1 MTAPAS
7 MICVLGMHR
16 SGTSLATRALHLLG
30 VSLGPDEHLMRPRAD
45 NPLGFFEHQP
55 LTDLNDEILWRLGGC
70 WHTPPAF
77 QDGWAISPALDD
89 LRQRARVLL
98 DEDFG
103 ELPLWG
109 WKDPRTC
116 LTLPFWL
123 PLLPPARF
131 IICLRNPLD
140 VARSLQTRDGF
151 SLERGAQL
159 WVDHLGSALQ
169 HSTGVRRLFVSYD
182 DLVERPDAEL
192 ARMAAFVGSNAAP
205 PLAGESAGTPL
216 TDATLRHHH
225 TQLTAVLDD
234 ESLAFPAKAL
244 YLALLLHRD
253 GIDAQREDD
262 YGSAV
267 DRLAASA
274 RFSQAETLGQH
285 AANERQSQQLVD
297 ITAAAQTA
305 AAQAE
310 SVRLAAEAWAAERDQ
325 ALNVVATLRTE
336 IDLLKAGLKES
347 HAAAR
352 ALGHDLSRLQDVAQ
366 RTNEALHHAQAQ
378 ERALADAR
386 FHLEQRLQHTET
398 IGGWLKTGLRAL
410 LPAPLYLGLR
420 DLYSRRLVSRR

>member
-1 MTAPAS
+1 M
-7 MICVLGMHR
+7 
-16 SGTSLATRALHLLG
+16 
-30 VSLGPDEHLMRPRAD
+30 
-45 NPLGFFEHQP
+45 
-55 LTDLNDEILWRLGGC
+55 
-70 WHTPPAF
+70 
-77 QDGWAISPALDD
+77 
-89 LRQRARVLL
+89 
-98 DEDFG
+98 
-103 ELPLWG
+103 
-109 WKDPRTC
+109 
-116 LTLPFWL
+116 
-123 PLLPPARF
+123 
-131 IICLRNPLD
+131 
-140 VARSLQTRDGF
+140 
-151 SLERGAQL
+151 
-159 WVDHLGSALQ
+159 
-169 HSTGVRRLFVSYD
+169 RRLFVSYD

-192 ARMAAFVGSNAAP
+192 ARMAAFVGPNAAP

-285 AANERQSQQLVD
+285 AATERQSQQLVD

-310 SVRLAAEAWAAERDQ
+310 SVRLAAEAWAAERDE
-325 ALNVVATLRTE
+325 ALIVVATLRTE

-420 DLYSRRLVSRR
+420 DLYSRRLVSRPLTTRAQTVGFARRRYTKPGKA